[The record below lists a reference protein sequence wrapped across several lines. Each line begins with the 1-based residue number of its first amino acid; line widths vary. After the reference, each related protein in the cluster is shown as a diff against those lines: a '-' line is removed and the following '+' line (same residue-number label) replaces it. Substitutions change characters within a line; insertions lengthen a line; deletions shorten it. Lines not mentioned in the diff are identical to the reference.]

1 MRGASR
7 NPRAARF
14 LSAVLLTLRRIAFSL
29 RQHFK
34 AFYPP
39 FLHWN
44 PPLERRSWN
53 GFRICRGFSAHSD
66 AARKS
71 GASCPRSAMKKT
83 AKRSPSFATR
93 STTRRKNSCADASFT
108 PWLEAEIVRGGSTPF
123 EIVSRDLPG
132 CAGMLLPKKRGE
144 AQPPFAT
151 RSTTRRKNSC
161 AVASFLLWR
170 SEEIVRGGQYPIR
183 NCVPRPAP
191 MRLHAAAEKKR
202 GASLRHLKRRSAV
215 SVVRYWPVWR
225 RFRS

>member
-29 RQHFK
+29 RQLSK

-93 STTRRKNSCADASFT
+93 STTRRKIPALLPLFCSGAVRKSCV
-108 PWLEAEIVRGGSTPF
+108 EIVLPF
-123 EIVSRDLPG
+123 EIEFRDLPDAPV
-132 CAGMLLPKKRGE
+132 CRCRKNAVKRS
-144 AQPPFAT
+144 PSFAA
-151 RSTTRRKNSC
+151 RSTTRRKIPALLPLFCSG
-161 AVASFLLWR
+161 AVRKS
-170 SEEIVRGGQYPIR
+170 
-183 NCVPRPAP
+183 
-191 MRLHAAAEKKR
+191 
-202 GASLRHLKRRSAV
+202 
-215 SVVRYWPVWR
+215 
-225 RFRS
+225 